1 MKEVT
6 KEFISKT
13 SLNAYFCYAGLSGI
27 FFQEGFPTSGNEIQ
41 VALVMIVLVKKD
53 ARS

>member
-13 SLNAYFCYAGLSGI
+13 SLNAYFCHAGLSGI
-27 FFQEGFPTSGNEIQ
+27 FLHDSEQ
-41 VALVMIVLVKKD
+41 VGRIPDK
-53 ARS
+53 RE